1 MENKKNKNK
10 KPVIPI
16 SFTKATAMHI
26 LGILIWVDIK
36 KSSQEVE
43 FSFLLPEAVK
53 IKVGWLLLLSFAS
66 GYIFSK
72 LPLKLKL

>member
-16 SFTKATAMHI
+16 SFTKATAMLI
-26 LGILIWVDIK
+26 LGFFIWIVVKI
-36 KSSQEVE
+36 SSQDVE
-43 FSFLLPEAVK
+43 FSFLLPEAGK